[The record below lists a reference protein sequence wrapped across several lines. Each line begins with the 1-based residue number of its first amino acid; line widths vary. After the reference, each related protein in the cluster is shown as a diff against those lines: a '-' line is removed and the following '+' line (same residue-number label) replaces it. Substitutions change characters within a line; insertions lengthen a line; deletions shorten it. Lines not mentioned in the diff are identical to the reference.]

1 MKRNIAIKWFKSI
14 DSTNNEAIRNI
25 DDYDSMTVIAAESQ
39 TAGKGQRGNGWYS
52 EAGMNLT
59 FSIIVKFE
67 DFPASEQFTVS
78 QAVSLGICDYLRRF
92 GLEAKIKWPND
103 IYVGD
108 RKICGILIENGVRSG
123 SLARSIIGIG
133 LNLNQTEWGTAAPNP
148 TSLAAECPDG
158 GPYFPEKELETLVC
172 DIFSRL
178 DSKDNAEIR
187 AGYKRKMYRID
198 EFHEYENKKD
208 GGKFYGK
215 IIGTTEKGTLLV
227 QDREGAV
234 KEFAFKEI
242 GYII

>member
-1 MKRNIAIKWFKSI
+1 MKRNIAIKWFKCI

-59 FSIIVKFE
+59 FSVIVKFE

-133 LNLNQTEWGTAAPNP
+133 LNLNQTEWGTTAPNP
-148 TSLAAECPDG
+148 TSLAAECPGG
-158 GPYFPEKELETLVC
+158 GPYFPEKELETLVS

-178 DSKDNAEIR
+178 ESKDTAEIR
-187 AGYKRKMYRID
+187 AGYKRKMYRIG
-198 EFHEYENKKD
+198 EFHEYENKRD

-215 IIGTTEKGTLLV
+215 IIGTTEKGTLLYRTGRV
-227 QDREGAV
+227 R
-234 KEFAFKEI
+234 
-242 GYII
+242 